1 MALLSKTQEAYY
13 NQSQTFTGNGSTTA
27 FTLTTTYFT
36 TLPSAETEFEV
47 FIEGVQISSS
57 NYSYSSPTLTFSST
71 DVNTD
76 VQVQATGAPIS
87 GNTVVVREVKE
98 TEQYGSYQFIKLK
111 DIINNFMIAYV
122 GEDKIV
128 PKASRTTIAFHAQR
142 AIQELSYDTFKSIK
156 SQEIE
161 IPESLTMILP
171 HDYVNYVKITWCED
185 GGIERVLYPTRKTS
199 NPTAIIQDT
208 NFDYMFDETT
218 GDLLHGNNSTSWE
231 KYKNNTTEES
241 TDDKKNAED
250 VADLNLGQ
258 RWGLE
263 PEFAQNNGSFF
274 IDENKGKIYFSSNM
288 NAKTVTL
295 KYISDSLG
303 TDDEMRVHKFA
314 EEAMYKWIIYA
325 IMSTRI
331 NVPEYIVARFKKERF
346 AETRKAKLRLSNIKL
361 EEITQVMRGKSKQ
374 IKH

>member
-47 FIEGVQISSS
+47 FIEGTQISSS

-71 DVNTD
+71 DVNLD
-76 VQVQATGAPIS
+76 VQVSTGAPIS

-231 KYKNNTTEES
+231 KYKNNTTEEA

-295 KYISDSLG
+295 KYVSDSLG

>member
-47 FIEGVQISSS
+47 FIEGTQISSS

-71 DVNTD
+71 DVNLD
-76 VQVQATGAPIS
+76 VQVSTGAPIS

-98 TEQYGSYQFIKLK
+98 TEQYGNYQFIKLK

-295 KYISDSLG
+295 KYVSDSLG

>member
-47 FIEGVQISSS
+47 FIEGTQISSS

-71 DVNTD
+71 DVNLD
-76 VQVQATGAPIS
+76 VQVSTGAPIS

-98 TEQYGSYQFIKLK
+98 TEQYGNYQFIKLK

-231 KYKNNTTEES
+231 KYKNNTTEEA

-295 KYISDSLG
+295 KYVSDSLG

>member
-71 DVNTD
+71 DVNLD
-76 VQVQATGAPIS
+76 VQVSTGAPIS

>member
-47 FIEGVQISSS
+47 FIEGTQISSS

-71 DVNTD
+71 DVNLD
-76 VQVQATGAPIS
+76 VQVSTGAPIS

-98 TEQYGSYQFIKLK
+98 TEQYGNYQFIKLK

-171 HDYVNYVKITWCED
+171 HDYVNYVKITWCDD
-185 GGIERVLYPTRKTS
+185 GGIERELYQTRKTS

-231 KYKNNTTEES
+231 KYKNNTTEEA

-295 KYISDSLG
+295 KYVSDSLG

>member
-47 FIEGVQISSS
+47 FIEGTQISSS

-71 DVNTD
+71 DVNLD
-76 VQVQATGAPIS
+76 VQVSTGAPIS

-98 TEQYGSYQFIKLK
+98 TEQYGNYQFIKLK

-185 GGIERVLYPTRKTS
+185 GGIERILYPTRKTS

-231 KYKNNTTEES
+231 KYKNNTTEEA

-295 KYISDSLG
+295 KYVSDSLG

>member
-71 DVNTD
+71 DVNLD
-76 VQVQATGAPIS
+76 VQVSSGAPIS

>member
-47 FIEGVQISSS
+47 FIEGTQISSS

-71 DVNTD
+71 DVNLD
-76 VQVQATGAPIS
+76 VQVSTGAPIS

-98 TEQYGSYQFIKLK
+98 TEQYGNYQFIKLK

-128 PKASRTTIAFHAQR
+128 TKASRTTIAFHAQS

>member
-47 FIEGVQISSS
+47 FIEGTQISSS

>member
-47 FIEGVQISSS
+47 FIEGTQISSS

-71 DVNTD
+71 DVNLD
-76 VQVQATGAPIS
+76 VQVSTGAPIS

-98 TEQYGSYQFIKLK
+98 TEQYGNYQFIKLK

-231 KYKNNTTEES
+231 KYKNNTTEEA

>member
-47 FIEGVQISSS
+47 FIEGTQISSS

-303 TDDEMRVHKFA
+303 TEEEIRVHKFA
-314 EEAMYKWIIYA
+314 EEAVYKWTAHGILA
-325 IMSTRI
+325 SRVNT
-331 NVPEYIVARFKKERF
+331 PEYLVARFKKERF
-346 AETRKAKLRLSNIKL
+346 AAVRQAKLRLSNIKI
-361 EEITQVMRGKSKQ
+361 EELNLIMKNKSKI